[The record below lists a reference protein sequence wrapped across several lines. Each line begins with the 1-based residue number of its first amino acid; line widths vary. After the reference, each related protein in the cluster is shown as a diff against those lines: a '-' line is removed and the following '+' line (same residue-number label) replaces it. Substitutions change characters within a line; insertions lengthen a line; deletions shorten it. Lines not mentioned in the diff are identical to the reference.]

1 MIFAPFAFQN
11 QIITGPTP
19 ITSGYNLYVEANNS
33 TSYPGTGTT
42 WFDLSANAYNGTL
55 TNGPTF
61 TSGTPSYFTFDGT
74 NDFVSFP
81 FSSYGSDSGSYS
93 FGGWFNTTTLANA
106 YKMVYSRGQDGAGSG
121 WSLQIR
127 LTNLNRIEAC
137 VVARVGAGSFAE
149 FGAIAPSASLA
160 NTWYNVYGVWESSTS
175 IKLYIN
181 GSLITTTTTAGR
193 NNLRSSTVAWSVSW
207 NLSPYQYGGRVS
219 NFLLYNSVLSATD
232 ILNNYNAQKATYG
245 Y

>member
-1 MIFAPFAFQN
+1 MIFAPFAFKN
-11 QIITGPTP
+11 QIITGITP
-19 ITSGYNLYVEANNS
+19 ITSGYSLYVEANNS

-42 WFDLSANAYNGTL
+42 WFDLSANATNGTL

-61 TSGTPSYFTFDGT
+61 TSSTPSYFTFNGT
-74 NDFVSFP
+74 TQYVSFP
-81 FSSYGSDSGSYS
+81 FSTYGADSGSYS

-106 YKMVYSRGQDGAGSG
+106 YKMIFSRGQDGAGNG

-127 LTNLNRIEAC
+127 LNNLNRIEAC
-137 VVARVGAGSFAE
+137 VVARTGTGSYTEYDAT
-149 FGAIAPSASLA
+149 APSASSA
-160 NTWYNVYGVWESSTS
+160 NTWYNVYGVWESATS

-181 GSLITTTTTAGR
+181 GSLITTVTAATK
-193 NNLRSSTVAWSVSW
+193 NNLRSSSVAWSVSW

-219 NFLLYNSVLSATD
+219 NFLIYNSVLSATD

-245 Y
+245 L